1 MKVQTILA
9 KKGTNVVTIRPEQS
23 IKEATRLLVEYNIGA
38 LVVVNE
44 ARQPVGIIS
53 ERDIL
58 RAAAR
63 RDDAFARPVSQVM
76 TKDVVIGLPQDD
88 IISVAHTMTERRFRH
103 LPIVEK
109 GELIGIISI
118 GDVVKAQRDQY
129 QGEIYTLQT
138 QIIEDLS

>member
-9 KKGTNVVTIRPEQS
+9 KKGTNVVTIRPDQS
-23 IKEATRLLVEYNIGA
+23 IKEATRLLVENNIGA

-76 TKDVVIGLPQDD
+76 TKDVIIGLPQDD

-103 LPIVEK
+103 LPIMEK

-138 QIIEDLS
+138 QIIEDQS